1 LSNIALQLKDC
12 IDLVSR
18 GKFKLQVLKCEAQ
31 NLENQFARLKT
42 EPEPQNSK
50 EINLVDNILK
60 AIHWK
65 CHVQLN
71 ILEKFRK
78 MFESSKVEHKVVVE
92 MASKNVIDKYENYYS
107 CLTSAVN
114 GPEWDTYSKP
124 LSLSSSF

>member
-1 LSNIALQLKDC
+1 
-12 IDLVSR
+12 LVSR

-42 EPEPQNSK
+42 KLEPQNSK

-65 CHVQLN
+65 CHAQLS

-78 MFESSKVEHKVVVE
+78 MLESSEVEHKVVVE
-92 MASKNVIDKYENYYS
+92 MASKNK
-107 CLTSAVN
+107 L
-114 GPEWDTYSKP
+114 PRM
-124 LSLSSSF
+124 L